1 MAGPDSPV
9 RRTVLEG
16 HDGTVAKFVGDAVR
30 AVFGFALAHED
41 DALWAVPAASEMRLT
56 LAALNLDL
64 KRDYGAQSGDAARR
78 RRRRALGGIAAGA
91 VRRRPLGRRRLPWA
105 FASRRLAVLAVL
117 AVLAILAPVEIG
129 RVERAFGE
137 LVDEEQGEERAW
149 REHARVVFLTV
160 VSAGLRRGEVLG
172 LRCVTSASPTPQA
185 RSCASRRPGSAARAG
200 GRL

>member
-64 KRDYGAQSGDAARR
+64 KRDYGA
-78 RRRRALGGIAAGA
+78 
-91 VRRRPLGRRRLPWA
+91 
-105 FASRRLAVLAVL
+105 
-117 AVLAILAPVEIG
+117 
-129 RVERAFGE
+129 E
-137 LVDEEQGEERAW
+137 LE
-149 REHARVVFLTV
+149 
-160 VSAGLRRGEVLG
+160 LRTSISSGEVVAG
-172 LRCVTSASPTPQA
+172 
-185 RSCASRRPGSAARAG
+185 AG
-200 GRL
+200 GR